1 MREPIFRAID
11 GLQLPVS
18 DLEAAIAFYGERL
31 GHRLVWRRDDAA
43 GFALPD
49 QPGAEIVVQLT
60 RPEPETDL
68 LVDEVD
74 SAVER
79 WTSAGA
85 TIEVEPFDIEVG
97 RCAVLRD
104 PFGNRLVILDMTRGP
119 IGAGRAS

>member
-49 QPGAEIVVQLT
+49 QPGAEIVLQLT

-74 SAVER
+74 SAVKR

-85 TIEVEPFDIEVG
+85 TIEVEPFDIEIG

>member
-60 RPEPETDL
+60 RPEAETDL
-68 LVDEVD
+68 LVDDVD
-74 SAVER
+74 SAVGR

-85 TIEVEPFDIEVG
+85 TIEVEPFDIEIG

-119 IGAGRAS
+119 IGSGRAS

>member
-119 IGAGRAS
+119 IDTGPAS